1 MAPDWGSEIW
11 HVPRIAFVLL
21 LVAELLGVVK

>member
-1 MAPDWGSEIW
+1 MTPGWGSEIS

-21 LVAELLGVVK
+21 LVAEILGVVK